1 MLSPPET
8 AVVRVRQLAGYLRI
22 VYFGSR
28 VMLVMPNKKI
38 LDELKKLLR
47 QRGRVT
53 RQQKEYA
60 KAEERAMMEIYTE
73 KKYIERSTNRK

>member
-1 MLSPPET
+1 
-8 AVVRVRQLAGYLRI
+8 
-22 VYFGSR
+22 
-28 VMLVMPNKKI
+28 MLVMPNKKI

-60 KAEERAMMEIYTE
+60 KAEERARMEIYT
-73 KKYIERSTNRK
+73 KNKSIERSIKRNRRV